1 MKLKKSH
8 YIIIAIIII
17 GSISYFIYN
26 KNHEN
31 HENISELGMEIPSN
45 DMFLNAESSETCEDF
60 DISFTYDDSSSPT
73 SNQGGLFQKINWSL
87 DVKPK
92 DGVEAK
98 DFYCTLVLNNWIVSQ
113 SSSPSLLYMGLSKSL
128 PYDMPSESTALQAV
142 AQKYVDV
149 EITQSPEYEEQI
161 KAPVYIMLS
170 FNNHKE
176 YYQVTPEFKKFKDG
190 GETSQPS

>member
-1 MKLKKSH
+1 MKLKKSRFIV
-8 YIIIAIIII
+8 IIIAVIII
-17 GSISYFIYN
+17 GTISYLIYS
-26 KNHEN
+26 KNRET
-31 HENISELGMEIPSN
+31 SELGMEIPSN
-45 DMFLNAESSETCEDF
+45 DMFLNAESSETCKDF

-73 SNQGGLFQKINWSL
+73 SSQGDLFQKINWCL

-98 DFYCTLVLNNWIVSQ
+98 DFYCTLVLNDWIVSR

-128 PYDMPSESTALQAV
+128 SYDMPSESIALNSV
-142 AQKYVDV
+142 MQKYVDV
-149 EITQSPEYEEQI
+149 ETTQSPEYETQI

-176 YYQVTPEFKKFKDG
+176 YYKVMPKFKKLE
-190 GETSQPS
+190 ETIE